1 MTTSNLV
8 YTDHNNT
15 TITVKNCSV
24 TVDKLDRHWIWSEQL
39 KNAISYGEKGRENAL
54 IAAIN
59 SLLFI
64 ISLRDERIAKL
75 QRIADLA
82 DEFVDKINAEYDST
96 EE

>member
-1 MTTSNLV
+1 MTTSNLT

-82 DEFVDKINAEYDST
+82 DEFVDKINAEYDSI
-96 EE
+96 E

>member
-82 DEFVDKINAEYDST
+82 DEFVDKINAEYDSI
-96 EE
+96 E